1 MPKKINM
8 KVLAAVM
15 LISISA
21 VVYSCRGTGMESADN
36 VSDVVYFDSELSEG
50 REISD
55 EKEMLASGRDTYTEI
70 SESTATEILIYVC
83 GQVVSPGVYT
93 LEEGARIVDALE
105 AAGGMTEDAGA
116 DRLNLASVV
125 HDGDRIYVPSVD
137 EEIEPGMN
145 NLSDV
150 SDSMNQQ
157 DLRVNINTASKEQLM
172 TLPGIGA
179 AKAESIIKYR
189 ENYGVFQS
197 VEALKEVP
205 GIKTGVYE
213 GLKDL
218 ITTD

>member
-36 VSDVVYFDSELSEG
+36 VSDVVYFDSELSED

-55 EKEMLASGRDTYTEI
+55 EKETLASGRDTYTEI

-105 AAGGMTEDAGA
+105 AAGGMTEAAGA
-116 DRLNLASVV
+116 DCLNLASVV

-137 EEIEPGMN
+137 EKIEPGMN
-145 NLSDV
+145 SSDV

-189 ENYGVFQS
+189 ENNGVFQS

>member
-8 KVLAAVM
+8 KVLVAVV
-15 LISISA
+15 LVSISA
-21 VVYSCRGTGMESADN
+21 IVYSCRGMEAESVGN
-36 VSDVVYFDSELSEG
+36 VNEVVYSDDALSGYGETSEQKETLISE
-50 REISD
+50 
-55 EKEMLASGRDTYTEI
+55 RDTYKEI
-70 SESTATEILIYVC
+70 SESALTEVIVYVC

-93 LEEGARIVDALE
+93 LNEGARMVDALE
-105 AAGGMTEDAGA
+105 AAGGMTESAGA
-116 DRLNLASVV
+116 DCLNLASVV
-125 HDGDRIYVPSVD
+125 HDGDRIYVPSEDEIVD
-137 EEIEPGMN
+137 LKMTQLNPDT
-145 NLSDV
+145 STD
-150 SDSMNQQ
+150 QQ
-157 DLRVNINTASKEQLM
+157 DTRININTASKEQLM